1 MLEMDQTVT
10 DLEALAEQCLSAARA
25 VKAQLAAQKAE
36 QPTWEQS
43 SAFKWPQLDGPGE
56 AARLQLRCA
65 SKALYELSSG
75 PDEIVTSM
83 QYAAVSTLPVMSMR

>member
-1 MLEMDQTVT
+1 MIQTDQTVT
-10 DLEALAEQCLSAARA
+10 DLETLAEQCLSAARA

-36 QPTWEQS
+36 QPTWEQN
-43 SAFKWPQLDGPGE
+43 SAFTWPTLEGDGE

-83 QYAAVSTLPVMSMR
+83 QYAAVRFSFY